1 MDEAGR
7 WRRQNPGELETKIT
21 ADIGS
26 VTKMKEEFI
35 QAGVTQFGSGWCW
48 LAVEDGK
55 IVVMK
60 TLNGEN
66 PSCTAASPF
75 SLRCLGALLLYRL
88 PQPTARVLKA
98 FVDHL
103 VNWEYVTE
111 MYGQPPNHIQR
122 RALTRYQA
130 GFEKPEH
137 CGCNLS
143 ERSR

>member
-7 WRRQNPGELETKIT
+7 WRRQNPRELETKIT

-75 SLRCLGALLLYRL
+75 SAAMSGSTPIISITATDGPSTSRRL
-88 PQPTARVLKA
+88 SITWSIG
-98 FVDHL
+98 
-103 VNWEYVTE
+103 NT
-111 MYGQPPNHIQR
+111 
-122 RALTRYQA
+122 
-130 GFEKPEH
+130 
-137 CGCNLS
+137 
-143 ERSR
+143 